1 MKTDCEKLLEYER
14 YKNKLRLQPI
24 SDKEYEQK
32 LKAKAD
38 ELGI

>member
-1 MKTDCEKLLEYER
+1 MSYEEKLLIYER
-14 YKNKLRLQPI
+14 YKNYLRSQSI

-38 ELGI
+38 ELRL